1 MEPEAKGSHK
11 DSPKDQLLE
20 PEAKDSHKDSPKDQ
34 VLEPEAKDS
43 QKDRAGKTRCWN
55 LKQKTVTETE
65 PERPAVGT

>member
-1 MEPEAKGSHK
+1 M
-11 DSPKDQLLE
+11 E

-43 QKDRAGKTRCWN
+43 HKDRAGKTRCWN